1 MKTFNHSHIVN
12 KYSKEFTF
20 TRNNKGEIVDGVPK
34 INKET
39 FIGKAAVLQLNP
51 LQLQDMSDY
60 IISDKAAY
68 FSKKQGYIPK
78 IGDTFVLNGNK
89 YILHKPLDNE
99 YLSDYIRFIARRDVV
114 GDSD

>member
-1 MKTFNHSHIVN
+1 MKTFNHSHIIE
-12 KYSKEFTF
+12 KYAMKFTF
-20 TRNNKGEIVDGVPK
+20 TRNKKGKIVDGVPEPDD
-34 INKET
+34 IT
-39 FIGKAAVLQLNP
+39 FTGRAAVLQLNP
-51 LQLQDMSDY
+51 MSLQDMSDY

-68 FSKKQGYIPK
+68 FSKKQDYKPK

-114 GDSD
+114 GDSN

>member
-1 MKTFNHSHIVN
+1 MKTFNHSHIVE
-12 KYSKEFTF
+12 KYAMEFTF

-34 INKET
+34 INKES

-60 IISDKAAY
+60 IISDKVAY

-99 YLSDYIRFIARRDVV
+99 YLSDYISFIARRDVV
-114 GDSD
+114 GDGN

>member
-1 MKTFNHSHIVN
+1 MKTFNHSHIVE
-12 KYSKEFTF
+12 KYAMEFIF
-20 TRNNKGEIVDGVPK
+20 KRIKKGEIVDGEPK
-34 INKET
+34 TDIKIFT
-39 FIGKAAVLQLNP
+39 GRAAVLQLNP
-51 LQLQDMSDY
+51 MSLQDMSDY

-68 FSKKQGYIPK
+68 FSKKQDYKPK

>member
-1 MKTFNHSHIVN
+1 MKTFNHSHIIN
-12 KYSKEFTF
+12 KYAMKFTF
-20 TRNNKGEIVDGVPK
+20 KRIKKGKIVDGVPEPDN
-34 INKET
+34 IT
-39 FIGKAAVLQLNP
+39 FTGKAAVLQLNP
-51 LQLQDMSDY
+51 MSLQDMSDY

-68 FSKKQGYIPK
+68 FSKNQDYKPK

-89 YILHKPLDNE
+89 YILHRPLDNE

>member
-68 FSKKQGYIPK
+68 FSKKTRLY
-78 IGDTFVLNGNK
+78 
-89 YILHKPLDNE
+89 
-99 YLSDYIRFIARRDVV
+99 S
-114 GDSD
+114 

>member
-20 TRNNKGEIVDGVPK
+20 KRIKKGKIVDGVP
-34 INKET
+34 ET
-39 FIGKAAVLQLNP
+39 DIEIFTGRVAVLQLNP
-51 LQLQDMSDY
+51 MSLQDMSDY

-68 FSKKQGYIPK
+68 FSKKQDYIPK
-78 IGDTFVLNGNK
+78 IGDTFALNGNK